1 MQKKN
6 WKKALMILMCVVL
19 VFILVSCQNTN
30 EPAMETPKAAEVTED
45 SVVVEELPVITEK
58 IGLIG
63 FLSGGA
69 LLWGMDQQQAIGM
82 WVQEVNVN
90 GGLEIDG
97 KRVLLETVAY
107 DDFSNTAGGLDAMQK
122 IILQDEVRY
131 VFGPI
136 LSSGTIAVKEV
147 VNENKVL
154 QFSTCTSD
162 IVHKPEYPYQF
173 VYYQAGY
180 EKAYV
185 VSKYLDEKHP
195 DVKKMVFVTLSD
207 ETKAEL
213 DLVTAMVP
221 NEDREFVD
229 TVLYDRGTTD
239 FYPVLQK
246 ALASEPDLI
255 LLGSL
260 PTSDCASLA
269 KQARELGYQGLMGAT
284 VGGLDM
290 DAFYQISGDAG
301 IGFFNTSL
309 PSGEYAPPEYE
320 EFVTKF
326 RKQNGRYDTFAGT
339 IYVMTQVLEQAI
351 LEADSLDTDAV
362 RAVLDSGK
370 EFNTII
376 GPVKFGGESY
386 YGRNSHLIFNVGVGT
401 LQVVDG
407 VGVEVC
413 DGAYSVEY

>member
-1 MQKKN
+1 MDNKI
-6 WKKALMILMCVVL
+6 WKIALRISICIVL
-19 VFILVSCQNTN
+19 VFITVSCQQTK
-30 EPAMETPKAAEVTED
+30 ETTQEAPKTQETTKTEEM
-45 SVVVEELPVITEK
+45 VEELPVVVEK

-82 WVQEVNVN
+82 WVNEVNLA
-90 GGLEIDG
+90 GGLEVDG
-97 KRVLLETVAY
+97 KRVMLDTIAY

-122 IILQDEVRY
+122 LILQDEVRY

-136 LSSGTIAVKEV
+136 LSSGTIAVKDI
-147 VNENKVL
+147 VNEHQVL

-162 IVHKPEYPYQF
+162 IVHRPEYPYQF

-221 NEDREFVD
+221 NDKRELVD
-229 TVLYDRGTTD
+229 TILYDRGTTD

-246 ALASEPDLI
+246 ALASNPDLI

-260 PTSDCASLA
+260 PTSDSATIV
-269 KQARELGYQGLMGAT
+269 KQARELGYKGVMGAT

-309 PSGEYAPPEYE
+309 PSGEYAPAEYQ
-320 EFVTKF
+320 EFVDRFVKRF
-326 RKQNGRYDTFAGT
+326 GRYDTFAGT

-351 LEADSLDTDAV
+351 LEANSLDTDKV
-362 RAVLDSGK
+362 MAVLESGK

-376 GPVKFGGESY
+376 GPVRFGGESY
-386 YGRNSHLIFNVGVGT
+386 YGRNSHLIFNVGVGV

-407 VGVEVC
+407 VGVEVT
-413 DGAYSVEY
+413 DGAYAVEY

>member
-1 MQKKN
+1 MQTKKSN
-6 WKKALMILMCVVL
+6 FVL
-19 VFILVSCQNTN
+19 TVLICLIFVFMMPGCQNTS
-30 EPAMETPKAAEVTED
+30 EPVMEQPKTSED
-45 SVVVEELPVITEK
+45 TANVDVEEELSVTTEK

-82 WVQEVNVN
+82 WVNEVNIA

-136 LSSGTIAVKEV
+136 LSSGTIAVKDI

-195 DVKKMVFVTLSD
+195 NVKKMVFVTLSD

-213 DLVTAMVP
+213 DLVTSMVP
-221 NEDREFVD
+221 NENRELVD

-309 PSGEYAPPEYE
+309 PSGEYAPAEYE
-320 EFVTKF
+320 EFVAKF

-351 LEADSLDTDAV
+351 LEANSLDTDAV

-386 YGRNSHLIFNVGVGT
+386 YGRNSHLIFNVGVGV
-401 LQVVDG
+401 LQAVDG